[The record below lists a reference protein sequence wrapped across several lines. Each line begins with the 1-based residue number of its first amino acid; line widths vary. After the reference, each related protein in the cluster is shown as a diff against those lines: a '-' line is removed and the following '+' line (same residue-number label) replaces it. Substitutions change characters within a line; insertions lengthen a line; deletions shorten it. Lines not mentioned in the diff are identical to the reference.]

1 MTDFIIEH
9 RAALGEKKSS
19 SFMGVKLEVLPE
31 GHVLHALAGSADG
44 DLSGAIRTAL
54 GLEALAVRF
63 VTPGQWF
70 IVGDNALSHAEL
82 TDLADRLK
90 PMVDI
95 VDQSHGRIRIGLSG
109 EKATAVLA
117 KGTAADLALAAFPV
131 GHATMT
137 LIGHIGAHITRTGEN
152 AFELMVLRG
161 FAESLWDEL
170 ADMCAEFR

>member
-19 SFMGVKLEVLPE
+19 SFMGVKIEVLPE

-90 PMVDI
+90 PMLDI
-95 VDQSHGRIRIGLSG
+95 VVSVSA
-109 EKATAVLA
+109 EKRRRPFWPRVRRPIWRWPPSRSVT
-117 KGTAADLALAAFPV
+117 P
-131 GHATMT
+131 
-137 LIGHIGAHITRTGEN
+137 R
-152 AFELMVLRG
+152 
-161 FAESLWDEL
+161 
-170 ADMCAEFR
+170 